1 MWADILLSITMSVS
15 EAIGC
20 SYIEKKKKGKML
32 KELSK
37 IISEHFEEF
46 ADSSLDCNDF
56 YLLVKSKKFIEIMRN
71 FFVSINDG
79 MDRSHYIENVEQYI
93 FDECTNINHNE
104 VRTFLKKIEELY
116 ISHLHKIV
124 EDYPGTYA
132 LFQLMTISHREVIG
146 KILENERNIKKYF
159 NALEC
164 KKIQI
169 DDENIDLFHAVS
181 EKEYGTIRF
190 TGISGAER
198 KREQNIN
205 EFYVENTF
213 SYYGKEIEKLYN
225 CGLEEIETIRLENF
239 FDFGNKIVLIGGAGL
254 GKSTTLNYLY
264 CNYERMYEAYAVKI
278 KIDLKEYAKEIG
290 EKKKGLLWC
299 ITNEF
304 SKRSKYVK
312 LSFDE
317 IQSVLS
323 DYLDNG
329 KCLVILD
336 ALDEIPTLAI
346 RNKVRDEIAI
356 FCGLYYLNRFII
368 STREAGYLRNRFD
381 ETFLHI
387 KINQFSDYQIR
398 KYSENWFKLY
408 YNNLENF
415 EEFWEKFEEEVK
427 RAHCENII
435 SNPIILILALVIF
448 DIEKNLPT
456 RRIEFYQ
463 KCIETFLTERENRK
477 GAYVLEDKTKSI
489 LSVNLTLPKIAYYK
503 FEHLKDNV
511 GYKFIYSELENAVY
525 NSIGVTDILNWA
537 SAVKQYIEYLIE
549 RTELVQEIDEN
560 IYDFA
565 HKTFYEY
572 FLAFYFCKTYENGEL
587 VNLLGTWIGDSN
599 NDELARL
606 IIEAVIQNNQPR
618 QHDCVIEYLFHRLKT
633 DSIIENRY
641 DKMDIFLIIVDLYNH
656 NMLQPKF
663 YVDYNLFILY
673 NSQYVDRINRGMF
686 FRNRRSCE
694 RVQYDAKIIAE
705 LFHDIAIDKGDMLN
719 VMDSLL
725 YLNRD
730 YKRHIITKERS
741 EYIEH
746 IISLFECIYQGNRKK
761 EMKKEREKCEKELD
775 YFLNDGIQYLHYYPQ
790 IFLAVIT
797 LSLQLDK
804 KIDIEKLLACTFE
817 KNDKFYNY
825 TTPRI
830 LYKLLYKAKSE
841 PDYLLLFL
849 FSIIKCLHKRSNS
862 VIEYVLRHGRH
873 ERFEN
878 EMEGVDLDKVVEFS
892 YCIWK
897 DLNETETYQE
907 FKNRLV
913 QRDLFMNEYDNLY
926 EEIYLSYIEDEKGV
940 LDERIKKSLH

>member
-1 MWADILLSITMSVS
+1 M
-15 EAIGC
+15 
-20 SYIEKKKKGKML
+20 
-32 KELSK
+32 
-37 IISEHFEEF
+37 
-46 ADSSLDCNDF
+46 
-56 YLLVKSKKFIEIMRN
+56 
-71 FFVSINDG
+71 
-79 MDRSHYIENVEQYI
+79 
-93 FDECTNINHNE
+93 
-104 VRTFLKKIEELY
+104 
-116 ISHLHKIV
+116 
-124 EDYPGTYA
+124 
-132 LFQLMTISHREVIG
+132 
-146 KILENERNIKKYF
+146 
-159 NALEC
+159 
-164 KKIQI
+164 
-169 DDENIDLFHAVS
+169 
-181 EKEYGTIRF
+181 
-190 TGISGAER
+190 
-198 KREQNIN
+198 
-205 EFYVENTF
+205 
-213 SYYGKEIEKLYN
+213 
-225 CGLEEIETIRLENF
+225 
-239 FDFGNKIVLIGGAGL
+239 
-254 GKSTTLNYLY
+254 
-264 CNYERMYEAYAVKI
+264 
-278 KIDLKEYAKEIG
+278 
-290 EKKKGLLWC
+290 WC

-427 RAHCENII
+427 RARCENII

-537 SAVKQYIEYLIE
+537 AAVKQYIEYLIE

-572 FLAFYFCKTYENGEL
+572 FLAFYFCKTYENEEL

-641 DKMDIFLIIVDLYNH
+641 DNKMDIFLIIVDLYNH

-878 EMEGVDLDKVVEFS
+878 EMDGVDLDKVVEFS

-926 EEIYLSYIEDEKGV
+926 EEMYLSYIEDEKGV